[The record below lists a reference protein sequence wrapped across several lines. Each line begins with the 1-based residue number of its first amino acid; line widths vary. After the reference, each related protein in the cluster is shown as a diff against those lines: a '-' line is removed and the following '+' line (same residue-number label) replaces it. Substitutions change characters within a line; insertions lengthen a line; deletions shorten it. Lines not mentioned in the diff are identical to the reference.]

1 MYVYI
6 QVSKKIMGWYI
17 KEKNIDMESYHI
29 EGWGAGDNLEDTI
42 YLFRGLLLG
51 L

>member
-1 MYVYI
+1 MHMNI

-17 KEKNIDMESYHI
+17 KEKNIDMKSYHI